1 MVAACREQGVPEP
14 EYEVME
20 SFVKIIFR
28 KPATLTDE
36 SKEKSK
42 EKGKEKGKEKT
53 TDKIFRLI
61 TENPYITTSELA
73 DQCGIGE
80 NSVYKAVRK
89 LREAGRIQRIGGD
102 KGGKW
107 ETYS

>member
-1 MVAACREQGVPEP
+1 MVAACCEQGVPEP

-28 KPATLTDE
+28 KPATPTDE
-36 SKEKSK
+36 SK

-61 TENPYITTSELA
+61 IENPYITTAELA

-102 KGGKW
+102 KDGKW